1 MDITLAKLKRSPLY
15 SEQLGIDLTSDDEQG
30 LFKWFLASLLFGGHI
45 SESIAGHTY
54 QAFAAHGLL
63 TPRKIL
69 GARWEYLVGGE
80 FLFMRQ
86 WVSEKVDCGE
96 ISRNSC

>member
-1 MDITLAKLKRSPLY
+1 MGITIAELKRSPLY
-15 SEQLGIDLTSDDEQG
+15 SEQLGIDLTRDEEQE

-69 GARWEYLVGGE
+69 GARWEYLV
-80 FLFMRQ
+80 
-86 WVSEKVDCGE
+86 WVANSYSCGNWCLE
-96 ISRNSC
+96 QSITVRLP